1 MSIPVIAA
9 PPAMAETAVLAPKDG
24 AVITS
29 GTQLTATADA
39 DFRAAKVELRVSGP
53 GGDTLL
59 DEQTFAAGELTGT
72 FPITQNGSYKVY
84 LGHFSGELAASE
96 FTVKVP
102 PATPAGLSAN
112 VSGEKLVVKWA
123 MGEEAGLEGYTLTGT
138 GVKPSSGSVG
148 AFCSGSKCAASLPLT
163 QESGTFSVEVRAKR
177 SDGVG
182 GSVYSDA
189 ATASDVVTAANVPSA
204 GGGSTSL
211 PVTGGSASSTAPLT
225 PFNEQ
230 SPITLPS
237 VQPDGATPGLVYPA
251 PEIAQDAPVAQN
263 IAATDRLQWGKS
275 VGIALVLLVVA
286 AHLGTWTRSLRVA
299 SVATSSRGRAA
310 RIARGGTG
318 RKRVTKAREHIARAE
333 AVAKTGPVKPKT
345 DAAKAESAKAESA
358 KGGAAKGGAA
368 KGGAAKGGPAT
379 DGPAKGSEKAAP
391 AQGASAKTVTMPKS
405 AAAPKGAA
413 PRAGAGRAPSRK
425 GADAKGR
432 RRPAGVEVTV
442 ARSRRK

>member
-1 MSIPVIAA
+1 MI
-9 PPAMAETAVLAPKDG
+9 APKAG
-24 AVITS
+24 SVITS
-29 GTQLTATADA
+29 GTELTATANA

-53 GGDTLL
+53 GGDALL
-59 DEQTFAAGELTGT
+59 DEQTFAEGELTGT

-102 PATPAGLSAN
+102 PATPTGLSAD

-123 MGEEAGLEGYTLTGT
+123 MGKEAGLEGYTLTGS

-148 AFCSGSKCAASLPLT
+148 AFCSGSECSASLPMT
-163 QESGTFSVEVRAKR
+163 KESGTFAVELRAKR

-182 GSVYSDA
+182 GSVYSEA
-189 ATASDVVTAANVPSA
+189 ATASDVVAAANVPSA
-204 GGGSTSL
+204 GSGSTSL
-211 PVTGGSASSTAPLT
+211 PVTGSAPSTAPLT

-237 VQPDGATPGLVYPA
+237 VQPEGAPPGMVYPA
-251 PEIAQDAPVAQN
+251 PEIAQDTPVAQN
-263 IAATDRLQWGKS
+263 VAATDRLQWGQS
-275 VGIALVLLVVA
+275 LGIALVLLVVA

-299 SVATSSRGRAA
+299 SVATSSRGTAA

-333 AVAKTGPVKPKT
+333 AVAKTGPAKPKV
-345 DAAKAESAKAESA
+345 DGAKVGGPKADGAKAGGPKADGAKAASQ
-358 KGGAAKGGAA
+358 GGA
-368 KGGAAKGGPAT
+368 T
-379 DGPAKGSEKAAP
+379 
-391 AQGASAKTVTMPKS
+391 KTVTMPKAS
-405 AAAPKGAA
+405 AS
-413 PRAGAGRAPSRK
+413 RAGRAPARK
-425 GADAKGR
+425 GAESKGR
-432 RRPAGVEVTV
+432 RRPAGVEVRV